1 MLTIN
6 HQSTFSS
13 ILDTVLDREIRQQN
27 DCFSHHHNDE
37 DDKNVDYRSLST
49 QQTTTTTTFD
59 PDSTHSLMIP
69 IKSIKREK
77 ERELHF
83 SLFIKLFRLLI
94 NDFFSF
100 FFDSIYSTNRDNT
113 M

>member
-27 DCFSHHHNDE
+27 DCFSHHNDDE

-59 PDSTHSLMIP
+59 PDSTHSSMIP
-69 IKSIKREK
+69 IKSIKRER
-77 ERELHF
+77 ERERIA
-83 SLFIKLFRLLI
+83 LFF
-94 NDFFSF
+94 
-100 FFDSIYSTNRDNT
+100 IYQII
-113 M
+113 